1 MVPRIMLST
10 VSGNIKRHNLISP
23 GQTLIVA
30 VSGGADSVALLH
42 VLYRLRHRLRFYIHV
57 ASLNH
62 GIRGDAAAQDVQHVR
77 ELAGQWQLP
86 FTAGS
91 ANAPD
96 VAKRAGI
103 GLEDAARRA
112 RYDFLAKVAMQ
123 HNATCVA
130 VGHHAVDQIET
141 ILLHIIRGSGM
152 RGLRGMRMS
161 SPMPYDANMTLVRPL
176 LNVTRNEI
184 EAYCVDNRLTF
195 RHDGSNDDTSHLRN
209 FLRHRIAMPLLERN
223 PHLVKSIER
232 LAAVAEADNDYLE
245 SRFKGDVLPLVE
257 QREGSWRI
265 SKSNFQPCHDAMKR
279 RFLREAFRSVQDG
292 NGELSFDS
300 TQEIIDWVKGA
311 AVGKRRDLGAG
322 IQLRVGYDSLTME
335 RKDGKQTFEGY
346 RLVAS
351 DTQFPLTTQDDIAV
365 GTLRVALIE
374 SELSEGCST
383 SLRVPVG
390 AEVLLRTRR
399 KGERFRP
406 RGMSGRSRKI
416 KDWMIDRKIPRQIR
430 DQIPLVSVDDDVI
443 AVCVG
448 DTWHLAETAW
458 SELGSGQFNTLIL
471 E

>member
-1 MVPRIMLST
+1 MLST

-62 GIRGDAAAQDVQHVR
+62 GIRGEAAARDVQHVR

-86 FTAGS
+86 FTAGRV
-91 ANAPD
+91 NAPGI
-96 VAKRAGI
+96 AKRAGI

-112 RYDFLAKVAMQ
+112 RYDFLAKLALQ
-123 HNATCVA
+123 QNATCVA

-161 SPMPYDANMTLVRPL
+161 SPMPTYANMTLVRPL

-195 RHDGSNDDTSHLRN
+195 RHDSSNDDTRHLRN
-209 FLRHRIAMPLLERN
+209 FLRHRIARPLLERN
-223 PHLVKSIER
+223 PHLVKSVER

-245 SRFKGDVLPLVE
+245 SRFTGDVLPLVE
-257 QREGSWRI
+257 RREGSWRI
-265 SKSNFQPCHDAMKR
+265 SKSNYQSCHDAMKR
-279 RFLREAFRSVQDG
+279 RLLREAFRSFQDG
-292 NGELSFDS
+292 KGELSFDS

-311 AVGKRRDLGAG
+311 AVGKRRDLGTG
-322 IQLRVGYDSLTME
+322 IQLRVGYDSLYIE
-335 RKDGKQTFEGY
+335 RKDAKQTFEGY

-351 DTQFPLTTQDDIAV
+351 DIQLPLKARDDISV
-365 GTLRVALIE
+365 GTLRVALLQC
-374 SELSEGCST
+374 ELSEGCST
-383 SLRVPVG
+383 SIRVPVG
-390 AEVLLRTRR
+390 AEVQLRTRR

-406 RGMSGRSRKI
+406 KGMSGKSRKI

-430 DQIPLVSVDDDVI
+430 DRIPLVSVDDVVI

-448 DTWHLAETAW
+448 NTWHLAETPW
-458 SELGSGQFNTLIL
+458 SELAPRQFNTLFL

>member
-311 AVGKRRDLGAG
+311 AVGKRRDLGTG

-335 RKDGKQTFEGY
+335 RKDGKQIFEGY

-351 DTQFPLTTQDDIAV
+351 DTQFPLSTQDDIAV

-383 SLRVPVG
+383 SLRVPAG
-390 AEVLLRTRR
+390 AEVQLRTRR

-406 RGMSGRSRKI
+406 KGYVGQVAQDQGLDDRPQNPSADPRSN
-416 KDWMIDRKIPRQIR
+416 
-430 DQIPLVSVDDDVI
+430 S
-443 AVCVG
+443 
-448 DTWHLAETAW
+448 
-458 SELGSGQFNTLIL
+458 LGQCR
-471 E
+471 